1 MAKRVLLGLML
12 TVAVA
17 GYAWGAPTA
26 EQKAELKA
34 LADVMAKAAT
44 LFKEKKFEDCGTAIR
59 EAQEKMETLAAS
71 GDKVILRQLET
82 HHKRVKS
89 AHDLFRES
97 DSGLRI
103 DPNIVTVEPL
113 CPAYAE

>member
-26 EQKAELKA
+26 EQKAELRA

-59 EAQEKMETLAAS
+59 EAHEVGPRPVGTRRDRAAAADAT
-71 GDKVILRQLET
+71 GGR
-82 HHKRVKS
+82 
-89 AHDLFRES
+89 
-97 DSGLRI
+97 
-103 DPNIVTVEPL
+103 
-113 CPAYAE
+113 